1 MGILDSLKSQ
11 KKKTIVIFT
20 LIFTLIFTTSVFA
33 VPTTLNGKTKEAK
46 ELKEELDKLDEKLSI
61 VTERYNEA
69 RYSLNKTKKEIKNSE
84 ATLAK
89 ANKDLVRYK
98 QALNLRAE
106 GIYKHGEINFIE
118 VLCSTKSFEDFIA
131 QLDLLKRIG
140 QSDAE
145 LVEAVTVKKAEI
157 ETSKKELEAKK
168 IKQEKLAEQLKT
180 NKLEAEKEIKKR
192 NTLYNQIK
200 DEIAFLVNEET
211 AGRARLVENTRNRRV
226 VVSRGMPNGR
236 VVDIA
241 MRYLGRPYRWG
252 AAGPNAFDCS
262 GLVMYV
268 YAQMGVRLP
277 HSSRAQYSCGARIS
291 RNQLQPGDLVFFG
304 RPIHHVG
311 IYVGGGNFIHAPHT
325 GDVVSIDS
333 LSSRGNYVGACRP

>member
-1 MGILDSLKSQ
+1 MGILDSLKLQ
-11 KKKTIVIFT
+11 KKKSIAIFT

-33 VPTTLNGKTKEAK
+33 VPTTLNSKTKEAK

-61 VTERYNEA
+61 VTERYDEA
-69 RYSLNKTKKEIKNSE
+69 RYSLNKTKKEIKSNE

-98 QALNLRAE
+98 QALDLRVK
-106 GIYKHGEINFIE
+106 GIYKYGEINFIE
-118 VLCSTKSFEDFIA
+118 VLCSTESFEDFIA

-145 LVEAVTVKKAEI
+145 LVEAVTVKKTEI
-157 ETSKKELEAKK
+157 ETSKKELEVKK
-168 IKQEKLAEQLKT
+168 IKQEKLAGQLKT
-180 NKLEAEKEIKKR
+180 NKLEAEKEVEKR

-200 DEIAFLVNEET
+200 DEIAFLEGGET
-211 AGRARLVENTRNRRV
+211 AHRARLVEDTRNRRV

-241 MRYLGRPYRWG
+241 MRYLGCPYRWG

-268 YAQMGVRLP
+268 YAKMGVSLP

-333 LSSRGNYVGACRP
+333 LSSRRNYVGACRP